1 MISLSSCPVHYRE
14 TAGDHVIKFLS
25 FERLFSRDAEEG
37 ALPPRL
43 GAASV
48 LAAPSW
54 LDSPPPRE
62 EVLTTGCGCCSASV
76 VPAFSAVTV

>member
-48 LAAPSW
+48 LVVPSS
-54 LDSPPPRE
+54 LDSPRE
-62 EVLTTGCGCCSASV
+62 EVLTTGRGCCSASV
-76 VPAFSAVTV
+76 VPAFSAVIV